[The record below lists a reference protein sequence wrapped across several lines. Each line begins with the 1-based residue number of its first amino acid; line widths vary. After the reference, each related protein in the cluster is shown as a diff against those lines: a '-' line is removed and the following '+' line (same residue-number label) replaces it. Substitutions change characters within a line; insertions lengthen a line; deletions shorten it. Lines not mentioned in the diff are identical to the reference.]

1 MLVIKFNLLVIY
13 VTILATIA
21 FVNMSYADKLHDD
34 PKYLIDLDEVERV
47 LSLNDECC
55 ENLTWPNLDPEGRY
69 PNLDYKFPLKD
80 GRSLYFLCEAVGVH
94 TAHYKVF
101 VEVGN
106 NSFDL
111 LSFPIPEFSGEPE
124 TLVGMSSSPTIWN
137 PKYNLETGILVSGD
151 FAMAGD
157 LSWEYTYQFI
167 DKDDVGFVL
176 LSYKEDTANDHKFEY
191 TRIID
196 FAD

>member
-1 MLVIKFNLLVIY
+1 MLVIKFNLLAIY
-13 VTILATIA
+13 FTILANIA

-34 PKYLIDLDEVERV
+34 PKYLIDLGEVERV
-47 LSLNDECC
+47 LSLNEECC

-69 PNLDYKFPLKD
+69 PNLDYKFPRN
-80 GRSLYFLCEAVGVH
+80 GRSCIFYVRLLVH

-101 VEVGN
+101 VEVGIIH
-106 NSFDL
+106 L
-111 LSFPIPEFSGEPE
+111 ICFPIPEFRGEPE
-124 TLVGMSSSPTIWN
+124 TLVGMSSVKIWN
-137 PKYNLETGILVSGD
+137 PKYNLETGILVSWD

-167 DKDDVGFVL
+167 DEDDVGFVL